1 MEKKGLKVVL
11 ADNNVQDRETR
22 TKAIEEAGMQV
33 VFSTGDGKKAL
44 DAIYR
49 EQPDIVVM
57 DMILPGLDGIGILEE
72 IEKVDMLHRPVTMIV
87 TALKASQM
95 VSRALQRGA
104 GYYMMK
110 PISNKV
116 FGERLQQ
123 IAEEMK
129 ENSTKQDNL
138 TKSEQEYAV
147 TEYAAVEESMT
158 IRNREA
164 GRRDNVV
171 AIETNPPCPERKQG
185 FPHSSRYSGDLEKD
199 VTNVL
204 LEIGIPAH
212 IKGYQ
217 YIRQGIIMSFNDR
230 SMLQYI
236 TKYLY
241 PAIAK
246 KNKTTS
252 SSVERTIRHAIEV
265 AWRRGS
271 MDVLEDIFGNT
282 VCAGKGKPTNSEFL
296 ALLTDR
302 FRLEYREKIV
312 S

>member
-138 TKSEQEYAV
+138 IKSEQEYAV
-147 TEYAAVEESMT
+147 TEYAAAEESMT
-158 IRNREA
+158 IKTEKPEGEIMWWQLKQIHPVRRENRDFPIA
-164 GRRDNVV
+164 AD
-171 AIETNPPCPERKQG
+171 IPEIWKR
-185 FPHSSRYSGDLEKD
+185 
-199 VTNVL
+199 
-204 LEIGIPAH
+204 
-212 IKGYQ
+212 
-217 YIRQGIIMSFNDR
+217 M
-230 SMLQYI
+230 
-236 TKYLY
+236 
-241 PAIAK
+241 
-246 KNKTTS
+246 
-252 SSVERTIRHAIEV
+252 
-265 AWRRGS
+265 
-271 MDVLEDIFGNT
+271 
-282 VCAGKGKPTNSEFL
+282 
-296 ALLTDR
+296 
-302 FRLEYREKIV
+302 
-312 S
+312 